1 MPGSR
6 RISAR
11 CLPII
16 NDMNRE
22 VLQEN
27 NSQAGFSLIELL
39 VVVGLIMLL
48 SGIML
53 FYMSGHQKLYKPDDQ
68 ALQIADILQEARQ
81 RALAQR
87 ETMRV
92 ELNLTSNIVTL
103 SNENGST
110 DTNDDVVIK
119 RFTLFQPTDVKISAR
134 PAQISYGPPEP
145 MPVPTAVFKPS
156 VYTST
161 AGNNVCTI
169 RFLSNGSAV
178 DAGTNA
184 TGSGAVQTGVSLYV
198 WSPKKSAPTE
208 SEQARAITVLGAT
221 GAIRMWEFDAKLT
234 QSNKWKD
241 SRKSVA
247 Y

>member
-1 MPGSR
+1 
-6 RISAR
+6 
-11 CLPII
+11 
-16 NDMNRE
+16 MNRK
-22 VLQEN
+22 VLRKN

-53 FYMSGHQKLYKPDDQ
+53 FYMAGHKRLYKPDDQ
-68 ALQIADILQEARQ
+68 ALQLADILQEARQ

-92 ELNLTSNIVTL
+92 EINLTSNLVTL
-103 SNENGST
+103 INENGST
-110 DTNDDVVIK
+110 TTTDDVVLK
-119 RFTLFQPTDVKISAR
+119 RFTLFSTVDVRVDTR
-134 PAQISYGPPEP
+134 PSQITYGPPEP
-145 MPVPTAVFKPS
+145 MPVPSAVFKPS

-178 DAGTNA
+178 DAGTTP
-184 TGSGAVQTGVSLYV
+184 TGTGYVQTGVSLYV
-198 WSPKKSAPTE
+198 WSPKKNAPTE
-208 SEQARAITVLGAT
+208 SEQARAITVIGAT
-221 GAIRMWEFDAKLT
+221 GSIRMWEFDSKLT
-234 QSNKWKD
+234 QTNKWKD

>member
-1 MPGSR
+1 
-6 RISAR
+6 
-11 CLPII
+11 
-16 NDMNRE
+16 MNRK
-22 VLQEN
+22 VLPKN

-53 FYMSGHQKLYKPDDQ
+53 FYMAGHKKLYKPDDQ
-68 ALQIADILQEARQ
+68 ALQLADILQEARQ

-92 ELNLTSNIVTL
+92 EVNLTSNIVTL
-103 SNENGST
+103 INENGSAAT
-110 DTNDDVVIK
+110 TDDVILK
-119 RFTLFQPTDVKISAR
+119 RFTLFSTVDVRVDTR
-134 PAQISYGPPEP
+134 PSQITYGPPEP

-184 TGSGAVQTGVSLYV
+184 TGAGYVQTGVSLYV
-198 WSPKKSAPTE
+198 WSPKKNAPTE
-208 SEQARAITVLGAT
+208 SEQARAITVIGAT
-221 GAIRMWEFDAKLT
+221 GSIRMWEFDAKLT
-234 QSNKWKD
+234 QTNKWKD

>member
-1 MPGSR
+1 
-6 RISAR
+6 
-11 CLPII
+11 
-16 NDMNRE
+16 MNRK
-22 VLQEN
+22 VLREN

-53 FYMSGHQKLYKPDDQ
+53 FYMAGHKKLYKPDDQ
-68 ALQIADILQEARQ
+68 ALQLADILQEARQ

-92 ELNLTSNIVTL
+92 EINLTTNIVTL
-103 SNENGST
+103 TNENGPTTTT
-110 DTNDDVVIK
+110 DDIVLK
-119 RFTLFQPTDVKISAR
+119 RFTLFSTVDVRVDTR
-134 PAQISYGPPEP
+134 PAQITYGPPEP

-178 DAGTNA
+178 DAGTTA
-184 TGSGAVQTGVSLYV
+184 TGTGGVQTGVSLYV

-208 SEQARAITVLGAT
+208 SDQARAITVIGAT
-221 GAIRMWEFDAKLT
+221 GSIRMWEFDSKLT
-234 QSNKWKD
+234 QTNKWKD

>member
-1 MPGSR
+1 
-6 RISAR
+6 
-11 CLPII
+11 
-16 NDMNRE
+16 MNRK
-22 VLQEN
+22 VLPKN

-53 FYMSGHQKLYKPDDQ
+53 FYMAGHKKLYKPDDQ
-68 ALQIADILQEARQ
+68 ALQLADILQEARQ

-92 ELNLTSNIVTL
+92 EINLTSNIVTL
-103 SNENGST
+103 INENGSAAT
-110 DTNDDVVIK
+110 TDDVILK
-119 RFTLFQPTDVKISAR
+119 RFTLFSTVDVRVDTR
-134 PAQISYGPPEP
+134 PSQITYGPPEP

-184 TGSGAVQTGVSLYV
+184 TGAGYVQTGVSLYV

-208 SEQARAITVLGAT
+208 SDQARAITVIGAT
-221 GAIRMWEFDAKLT
+221 GSIRMWEFDP
-234 QSNKWKD
+234 N
-241 SRKSVA
+241 
-247 Y
+247 